1 MYDVPCSA
9 GLRYLAPFGQSADVA
24 ESLTAEKIPWL
35 ACLRAGTN
43 GRNEMHEKDESV
55 ERVVNRRRLLK
66 RAGVLAAGAGAVVAG
81 AVVAAPAAEDA
92 TGDPVLQG
100 HADAAGTGSTGL
112 SAGPAANLPTLELAN
127 TESAVDGVGNTPA
140 GAPLRLVPSGDL
152 LSDTA

>member
-24 ESLTAEKIPWL
+24 ASLTAEKIPWL

-81 AVVAAPAAEDA
+81 AVVAAPAAPA
-92 TGDPVLQG
+92 PTGG
-100 HADAAGTGSTGL
+100 AGLHGPPNAPG
-112 SAGPAANLPTLELAN
+112 AGPTRPFARPAAHP
-127 TESAVDGVGNTPA
+127 P
-140 GAPLRLVPSGDL
+140 
-152 LSDTA
+152 